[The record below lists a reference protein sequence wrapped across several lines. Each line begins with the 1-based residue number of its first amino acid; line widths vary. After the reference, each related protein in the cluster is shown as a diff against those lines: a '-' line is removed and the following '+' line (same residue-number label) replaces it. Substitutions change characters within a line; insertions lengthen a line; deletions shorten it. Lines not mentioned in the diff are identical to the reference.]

1 MLDVHRKYS
10 ELIKD
15 VFRGDQAFV
24 TALGKACSVVVN
36 HRPVPRQP
44 ARAPELVR
52 ILNNLSKCFSV
63 ICLVIS
69 NIHYFNLAC

>member
-24 TALGKACSVVVN
+24 TALDKACSIVVN

-44 ARAPELVR
+44 ARAPELVSS
-52 ILNNLSKCFSV
+52 ILNCY
-63 ICLVIS
+63 ILVYS
-69 NIHYFNLAC
+69 LFYSLLFHV

>member
-24 TALGKACSVVVN
+24 TALDKACSIVMN
-36 HRPVPRQP
+36 HRPAPRQP
-44 ARAPELVR
+44 ARAPELVST
-52 ILNNLSKCFSV
+52 LSSG
-63 ICLVIS
+63 IS
-69 NIHYFNLAC
+69 TQFV

>member
-24 TALGKACSVVVN
+24 TALDKACSIVVN
-36 HRPVPRQP
+36 HRPVPRHP
-44 ARAPELVR
+44 ARAPELVSFLNCY
-52 ILNNLSKCFSV
+52 ILVQF
-63 ICLVIS
+63 
-69 NIHYFNLAC
+69 IHFLFHV